1 MAVEMVLPSVLV
13 RYPNFGATTSRAI
26 AKAGERLRPG
36 ATVEIITPFHRKG
49 ANAMEQDS
57 SFDDLMRR
65 VRQGD
70 NAAAEQ
76 IYTQYANRV
85 IGLAR
90 SRLSNPIRQKED
102 PDDVAQSVFKSFFR
116 AQQAGQFQ
124 LEDREG
130 LWKILFV
137 ITLRKCAR
145 RYERYRAQSRDARK
159 EVALEDD
166 VAHEPAPE
174 EAVLLTETVEELL
187 RDLHD
192 RERPILVLAL
202 NGHTPEEIST
212 RIGRTER
219 TVYRVLKRV
228 REKLEEMRS
237 AQDRA

>member
-1 MAVEMVLPSVLV
+1 MDRDA
-13 RYPNFGATTSRAI
+13 
-26 AKAGERLRPG
+26 
-36 ATVEIITPFHRKG
+36 
-49 ANAMEQDS
+49 
-57 SFDDLMRR
+57 SFEDLMRR
-65 VRQGD
+65 VRAGD
-70 NAAAEQ
+70 NTAAEQ
-76 IYTQYANRV
+76 IYTQYAHRV

-90 SRLSNPIRQKED
+90 SRLSPPIKQKED

-116 AQQAGQFQ
+116 AQQAGHFQ

-145 RYERYRAQSRDARK
+145 RFERYGAKSRDAQR
-159 EVALEDD
+159 EVAFMEET
-166 VAHEPAPE
+166 AHDPTPD

-187 RDLHD
+187 RDLHE

-212 RIGRTER
+212 QIGRTER

-228 REKLEEMRS
+228 REKLEEMH
-237 AQDRA
+237 AIHDRT